1 MLKKLRKMVAKALPG
16 DSEKYLGT
24 VLALATG
31 NPLFAGIGALADPD
45 AGFGEIAQAAF
56 LANASP
62 GLKFG
67 KFDLTKGNQLLGK
80 NKFMSALQGGGK
92 YGQGAGSFGEFFLGK
107 KGTPME
113 IQGKKL
119 GFETGKTLSPT
130 AGTSGLFGSGGSFI
144 PKNADGSVDASKLLG
159 RLSGASAVTGA
170 ALAPFGL
177 FKTPEM
183 TDEFDGKFPGS
194 DYQAK
199 SLNLTP
205 GQLLDLQLG
214 GGIAGD
220 YYDMQ
225 GNLVQN
231 AAQGGYMQ
239 EPTNGLKEIED
250 VMMMAKGG
258 TSEFPRKTGEI
269 SGPGTGTSDS
279 IPAML
284 SDGEFVMTANA
295 VKGAGDGDRM
305 KGARKMYEM
314 MDQLEGKA

>member
-45 AGFGEIAQAAF
+45 AGFGEIATAAF

-62 GLKFG
+62 GIGPFQRGIGTAADPKNLTFIDKVLGRG
-67 KFDLTKGNQLLGK
+67 KT
-80 NKFMSALQGGGK
+80 
-92 YGQGAGSFGEFFLGK
+92 GAGSFGEFFLGK
-107 KGTPME
+107 KGTQGGPE
-113 IQGKKL
+113 IV
-119 GFETGKTLSPT
+119 E
-130 AGTSGLFGSGGSFI
+130 GTSGLFGDKGSFL
-144 PKNADGSVDASKLLG
+144 PKDDKGDVDVAKLLA
-159 RLSGASAVTGA
+159 RISGASAVTGA
-170 ALAPFGL
+170 ALSPFGL
-177 FKTPEM
+177 FDTPEQKN
-183 TDEFDGKFPGS
+183 EFDGKFPGS
-194 DYQAK
+194 DYVAQ

-214 GGIAGD
+214 GGITGP
-220 YYDMQ
+220 YYNTQ
-225 GNLVQN
+225 GNLIQN
-231 AAQGGYMQ
+231 AADGGFMQ
-239 EPTNGLKEIED
+239 EPTNGLKEIEN
-250 VMMMAKGG
+250 VMMMAQGG

-284 SDGEFVMTANA
+284 SDGEFVMTADA
-295 VKGAGDGDRM
+295 VKGAGGGDRM
-305 KGARKMYEM
+305 KGARKMYQM

>member
-1 MLKKLRKMVAKALPG
+1 MVAKALPG

-31 NPLFAGIGALADPD
+31 NPLFAGIGALADPE

-67 KFDLTKGNQLLGK
+67 KFDMTAGNKLLGDG
-80 NKFMSALQGGGK
+80 KFMSALQGGGK
-92 YGQGAGSFGEFFLGK
+92 TGAGSFAEFFLGK
-107 KGTPME
+107 KGTPV
-113 IQGKKL
+113 QGKKI
-119 GFETGKTLSPT
+119 GFETPKSI
-130 AGTSGLFGSGGSFI
+130 AGATDGIFGSGGSFI
-144 PKNADGSVDASKLLG
+144 PTKIVDGEEKVDAAKLLA
-159 RLSGASAVTGA
+159 RLGGASAITGA
-170 ALAPFGL
+170 ALSPFGL
-177 FKTPEM
+177 FDTPKTK
-183 TDEFDGKFPGS
+183 DEFDGKFPGS
-194 DYQAK
+194 DYVAQ

-214 GGIAGD
+214 GGIAGP
-220 YYDMQ
+220 YYNMQ

-231 AAQGGYMQ
+231 AAQGGFMQ
-239 EPTNGLKEIED
+239 EPTNGLKEIEN
-250 VMMMAKGG
+250 VMMMAQGG

-284 SDGEFVMTANA
+284 SDGEFVMTAKA
-295 VKGAGDGDRM
+295 VKGAGGGDRM
-305 KGARKMYEM
+305 QGARKMYEM
-314 MDQLEGKA
+314 MDQLEGKG

>member
-31 NPLFAGIGALADPD
+31 NPLFAGIGALADPE

-67 KFDLTKGNQLLGK
+67 KFDITAGNKLCGDGKFARALTGAGK
-80 NKFMSALQGGGK
+80 T
-92 YGQGAGSFGEFFLGK
+92 GAGSFGEFFLGK
-107 KGTPME
+107 KGTPLE
-113 IQGKKL
+113 VQGKKA
-119 GFETGKTLSPT
+119 GFETPKSLASIG
-130 AGTSGLFGSGGSFI
+130 GTEGLFGSGGSFI
-144 PKNADGSVDASKLLG
+144 PRDAKGDIDATKLLS
-159 RLSGASAVTGA
+159 RLAGAGAVTGA
-170 ALAPFGL
+170 ALSPFGL
-177 FKTPEM
+177 FDTPKTK
-183 TDEFDGKFPGS
+183 DEFDGKFPGS
-194 DYQAK
+194 DYVAQ

-214 GGIAGD
+214 GGIAGP
-220 YYDMQ
+220 YYNMQ

-231 AAQGGYMQ
+231 AAQGGFMQ
-239 EPTNGLKEIED
+239 EPTNGLKEIEN
-250 VMMMAKGG
+250 VMMMAQGG

-284 SDGEFVMTANA
+284 SDGEFVMTAKA
-295 VKGAGDGDRM
+295 VKGAGGGDRM
-305 KGARKMYEM
+305 QGARKMYEM
-314 MDQLEGKA
+314 MDQLEAQG

>member
-67 KFDLTKGNQLLGK
+67 KFDMTGGNKLFGDG
-80 NKFMSALQGGGK
+80 KFMSALQGGGK
-92 YGQGAGSFGEFFLGK
+92 TGAGSFGEFFLGK
-107 KGTPME
+107 KGSPLE
-113 IQGKKL
+113 VQGKKL
-119 GFETGKTLSPT
+119 GFETPT
-130 AGTSGLFGSGGSFI
+130 SLTSAGGTAGLFGSGGSFI
-144 PKNADGSVDASKLLG
+144 PKNADGSVDASKLLS
-159 RLSGASAVTGA
+159 RLAGASAVTGA
-170 ALAPFGL
+170 AFSPFGL
-177 FKTPEM
+177 FDTPKQEE
-183 TDEFDGKFPGS
+183 DQFDGKFPGS

-199 SLNLTP
+199 SFNLTP
-205 GQLLDLQLG
+205 GQLLDLKLG

-250 VMMMAKGG
+250 VMMMAEGG

-305 KGARKMYEM
+305 KGARKMYQM

>member
-67 KFDLTKGNQLLGK
+67 KFDLTKGNQLFGDG
-80 NKFMSALQGGGK
+80 KFMSALQGGGK
-92 YGQGAGSFGEFFLGK
+92 YGKGAGSFGEFFLGK
-107 KGTPME
+107 KGTPV
-113 IQGKKL
+113 QGKKL
-119 GFETGKTLSPT
+119 GFETPKSI
-130 AGTSGLFGSGGSFI
+130 AGATDGIFGSGGSFI
-144 PKNADGSVDASKLLG
+144 PTKIVDGEEKVDAAKLLS
-159 RLSGASAVTGA
+159 RIAGASAVSGA
-170 ALAPFGL
+170 ALSPFGL
-177 FKTPEM
+177 FDTPKTKN
-183 TDEFDGKFPGS
+183 EFDGKFPGS
-194 DYQAK
+194 DYVAQ

-214 GGIAGD
+214 GGIVGP
-220 YYDMQ
+220 YYNMQ

-231 AAQGGYMQ
+231 AADGGFMQ
-239 EPTNGLKEIED
+239 EQSKSLKEIED
-250 VMMMAKGG
+250 IMMMAEGG
-258 TSEFPRKTGEI
+258 TTEFPRKTGEI

-284 SDGEFVMTANA
+284 SDGEFVMTAKA
-295 VKGAGDGDRM
+295 VKGAGGGDRM
-305 KGARKMYEM
+305 AGARKMYQM
-314 MDQLEGKA
+314 MDQLEGKV

>member
-1 MLKKLRKMVAKALPG
+1 MVAKALPG

-31 NPLFAGIGALADPD
+31 NPLFAGIGALADPE

-67 KFDLTKGNQLLGK
+67 KFDMTAGNELLGK
-80 NKFMSALQGGGK
+80 SKFMSALQGGGK
-92 YGQGAGSFGEFFLGK
+92 TGAGSFAEFLLGK
-107 KGTPME
+107 KGSQKGPKIVESTKG
-113 IQGKKL
+113 I
-119 GFETGKTLSPT
+119 
-130 AGTSGLFGSGGSFI
+130 FGDKGSFI
-144 PKNADGSVDASKLLG
+144 PRDDSGNVDAAKLLARIG
-159 RLSGASAVTGA
+159 GASAVTGA
-170 ALAPFGL
+170 ALSPFGL
-177 FKTPEM
+177 FKTPKQEEL
-183 TDEFDGKFPGS
+183 DYKFPGS
-194 DYQAK
+194 DYVAQ

-214 GGIAGD
+214 GGIQGD

-225 GNLVQN
+225 GNLIQN
-231 AAQGGYMQ
+231 AAQGGFMQ
-239 EPTNGLKEIED
+239 EPTNGLKEIEN
-250 VMMMAKGG
+250 VMMMAQGG

-284 SDGEFVMTANA
+284 SDGEFVMTAKA

-305 KGARKMYEM
+305 TGARKMYEM
-314 MDQLEGKA
+314 MDQLEAQG

>member
-31 NPLFAGIGALADPD
+31 NPLFAGIGALADPE

-67 KFDLTKGNQLLGK
+67 KFDMTAGNELLGK

-92 YGQGAGSFGEFFLGK
+92 TGAGSFGEFLLGK
-107 KGTPME
+107 KGSQKGPE
-113 IQGKKL
+113 IVESTKGI
-119 GFETGKTLSPT
+119 
-130 AGTSGLFGSGGSFI
+130 FGDRGSFI
-144 PKNADGSVDASKLLG
+144 PIDDKGDVDTAKLLA
-159 RLSGASAVTGA
+159 RLAGASAVTGA
-170 ALAPFGL
+170 ALSPLGIFD
-177 FKTPEM
+177 TPKRE
-183 TDEFDGKFPGS
+183 ENQFDGKFPGS
-194 DYQAK
+194 DYVAQ

-214 GGIAGD
+214 GGITGP
-220 YYDMQ
+220 YYNMQ
-225 GNLVQN
+225 GNLIQN
-231 AAQGGYMQ
+231 AADGGFMQ
-239 EPTNGLKEIED
+239 EPTNGLKEIEN
-250 VMMMAKGG
+250 VMMMAEGG

-284 SDGEFVMTANA
+284 SDGEFVMTAKA
-295 VKGAGDGDRM
+295 VKGAGGGDRM
-305 KGARKMYEM
+305 QGARKMYQM
-314 MDQLEGKA
+314 MDQLEAQG

>member
-1 MLKKLRKMVAKALPG
+1 MVAKALPG

-31 NPLFAGIGALADPD
+31 NPLFAGIGALADPE

-67 KFDLTKGNQLLGK
+67 KFDMTAGNKLFGDGKFARALTGAGK
-80 NKFMSALQGGGK
+80 T
-92 YGQGAGSFGEFFLGK
+92 GAGSFGEFFLGK
-107 KGTPME
+107 KGTPLE

-119 GFETGKTLSPT
+119 GFETGKSLSPT
-130 AGTSGLFGSGGSFI
+130 AGTAGLFGSGGSFI
-144 PKNADGSVDASKLLG
+144 PRNADDSVDVSKLLS
-159 RLSGASAVTGA
+159 RIAGASAVSGA
-170 ALAPFGL
+170 ALSPFGL
-177 FKTPEM
+177 FNTPKQEEL
-183 TDEFDGKFPGS
+183 DSKFPGS
-194 DYQAK
+194 DYVAK

-214 GGIAGD
+214 GGIAGS
-220 YYDMQ
+220 YYDNQ
-225 GNLVQN
+225 GNLITN
-231 AAQGGYMQ
+231 AAEGGLMQ
-239 EPTNGLKEIED
+239 EPVNGLKEIEN
-250 VMMMAKGG
+250 VMMMAQGG

-284 SDGEFVMTANA
+284 SDGEFVMTAKA
-295 VKGAGDGDRM
+295 VKGAGNGDRM
-305 KGARKMYEM
+305 QGARKMYEM
-314 MDQLEGKA
+314 MDQLEAQG

>member
-67 KFDLTKGNQLLGK
+67 KFDMTGGNKLFGDG
-80 NKFMSALQGGGK
+80 KFMSALQGGGK
-92 YGQGAGSFGEFFLGK
+92 TGAGSFGEFFLGK
-107 KGTPME
+107 KGTPLE
-113 IQGKKL
+113 VQGKKL
-119 GFETGKTLSPT
+119 GFETPKSLTSTGGT
-130 AGTSGLFGSGGSFI
+130 AGLFGSGGSFI
-144 PKNADGSVDASKLLG
+144 PRDGKGEIDASKLLA
-159 RLSGASAVTGA
+159 RLAGAGAVSGA
-170 ALAPFGL
+170 ALSPFDL
-177 FKTPEM
+177 FKTSEM

-194 DYQAK
+194 DYTAK

-214 GGIAGD
+214 GGIAGP
-220 YYDMQ
+220 YYNMQ

-231 AAQGGYMQ
+231 AADGGFMQ
-239 EPTNGLKEIED
+239 EPTNGLKEIEN
-250 VMMMAKGG
+250 VMMMAQGG

-284 SDGEFVMTANA
+284 SDGEFVMTADA

-305 KGARKMYEM
+305 AGARKMYQM
-314 MDQLEGKA
+314 MDKLEGKV

>member
-62 GLKFG
+62 GIGPFQSGIGKAADPKNLTMFDKFLGRG
-67 KFDLTKGNQLLGK
+67 KT
-80 NKFMSALQGGGK
+80 
-92 YGQGAGSFGEFFLGK
+92 GAGSFGEFFLGK
-107 KGTPME
+107 KG
-113 IQGKKL
+113 G
-119 GFETGKTLSPT
+119 
-130 AGTSGLFGSGGSFI
+130 ADGLFGSDGKFI
-144 PKNADGSVDASKLLG
+144 PTKQVEGADGKMVDKIDTAKLLG
-159 RLSGASAVTGA
+159 ALSGASAVTGA
-170 ALAPFGL
+170 ALSPFGL
-177 FKTPEM
+177 FDTPKTK
-183 TDEFDGKFPGS
+183 DEFDGKFPGS
-194 DYQAK
+194 DYVAQ

-214 GGIAGD
+214 GGIAGP
-220 YYDMQ
+220 YYNMQ

-231 AAQGGYMQ
+231 AADGGFMQ
-239 EPTNGLKEIED
+239 EPTNGLKGIEN
-250 VMMMAKGG
+250 VMMMAQGG

-284 SDGEFVMTANA
+284 SDGEFVMTADA
-295 VKGAGDGDRM
+295 VKGAGNGDRM
-305 KGARKMYEM
+305 AGARKMYQM

>member
-31 NPLFAGIGALADPD
+31 NPLYAGIGALADPE
-45 AGFGEIAQAAF
+45 AGFGEVAQAAF

-67 KFDLTKGNQLLGK
+67 KFDMTAANKPFFGDSGFMKALTGADKT
-80 NKFMSALQGGGK
+80 
-92 YGQGAGSFGEFFLGK
+92 GAGSFAEFFLGK
-107 KGTPME
+107 KGTPLE
-113 IQGKKL
+113 VQGKKL
-119 GFETGKTLSPT
+119 GFETGKSLSPT
-130 AGTSGLFGSGGSFI
+130 AGTAGLFGSGGSFI
-144 PKNADGSVDASKLLG
+144 PRDADGSVDVSKLLT
-159 RLSGASAVTGA
+159 RLAGASAVSGA
-170 ALAPFGL
+170 ALSPFGL
-177 FKTPEM
+177 FKTPKQEEL
-183 TDEFDGKFPGS
+183 DFKFPGS
-194 DYQAK
+194 DYVAK

-214 GGIAGD
+214 GGIVGP

-231 AAQGGYMQ
+231 AADGGLMQ
-239 EPTNGLKEIED
+239 EQPNGLKDIERT
-250 VMMMAKGG
+250 MMMAQGG
-258 TSEFPRKTGEI
+258 TTEFPRKTGEI

-284 SDGEFVMTANA
+284 SDGEFVMTAKA
-295 VKGAGDGDRM
+295 VRGAGGGDRM
-305 KGARKMYEM
+305 EGARKMYQM
-314 MDQLEGKA
+314 MDQLEAQG

>member
-1 MLKKLRKMVAKALPG
+1 MVAKALPG

-31 NPLFAGIGALADPD
+31 NPLFAGIGALADPE

-67 KFDLTKGNQLLGK
+67 KFDMTAGNELLGK
-80 NKFMSALQGGGK
+80 SKFMSALQGGGK
-92 YGQGAGSFGEFFLGK
+92 TGAGSFAEFLLGK
-107 KGTPME
+107 KGSQKGPKIVESTKG
-113 IQGKKL
+113 I
-119 GFETGKTLSPT
+119 
-130 AGTSGLFGSGGSFI
+130 FGDKGSFI
-144 PKNADGSVDASKLLG
+144 PRDDSGNVDAAKLLARIG
-159 RLSGASAVTGA
+159 GASAVTGA
-170 ALAPFGL
+170 ALSPFGL
-177 FKTPEM
+177 FKTPKQEEL
-183 TDEFDGKFPGS
+183 DYKFPGS
-194 DYQAK
+194 DYVAQ

-214 GGIAGD
+214 GGIQGD

-225 GNLVQN
+225 GNLIQN
-231 AAQGGYMQ
+231 AAQGGFMQ
-239 EPTNGLKEIED
+239 EPTNGLKEIEN
-250 VMMMAKGG
+250 VMMMAQGG

-284 SDGEFVMTANA
+284 SDGEFVMTAKA
-295 VKGAGDGDRM
+295 VKGAGGGDRM
-305 KGARKMYEM
+305 AGARKMYEM
-314 MDQLEGKA
+314 MDQLEAQG

>member
-45 AGFGEIAQAAF
+45 AGFGEIASAAF

-67 KFDLTKGNQLLGK
+67 GFDMTKGNQLFGDGTFAK
-80 NKFMSALQGGGK
+80 ALQGGSK
-92 YGQGAGSFGEFFLGK
+92 YEKGAGGIGEFFLGK
-107 KGTPME
+107 KG
-113 IQGKKL
+113 G
-119 GFETGKTLSPT
+119 
-130 AGTSGLFGSGGSFI
+130 ADGLFGS
-144 PKNADGSVDASKLLG
+144 DGKFVPTKQVEGKDGKMVDKIDTAKLLG
-159 RLSGASAVTGA
+159 ALSGAGAVTGA
-170 ALAPFGL
+170 ALSPFGI
-177 FKTPEM
+177 FNTPEQK
-183 TDEFDGKFPGS
+183 DEFDGKFPGS
-194 DYQAK
+194 DYVAK
-199 SLNLTP
+199 PFNLTP

-214 GGIAGD
+214 GGIAGS

-239 EPTNGLKEIED
+239 EPTNGLKEIENT
-250 VMMMAKGG
+250 MKMAQGG
-258 TSEFPRKTGEI
+258 TTEFPRKTGEI

-305 KGARKMYEM
+305 KGARKMYQM

>member
-1 MLKKLRKMVAKALPG
+1 MVAKALPG

-31 NPLFAGIGALADPD
+31 NPLFAGIGALADPE

-67 KFDLTKGNQLLGK
+67 KFDMTAGNELLGK
-80 NKFMSALQGGGK
+80 SKFMSALQGGGK
-92 YGQGAGSFGEFFLGK
+92 TGAGSFAEFLLGK
-107 KGTPME
+107 KGTGP
-113 IQGKKL
+113 QGKKV
-119 GFETGKTLSPT
+119 GFETLPSG
-130 AGTSGLFGSGGSFI
+130 GTEGLFGSGGSFI
-144 PKNADGSVDASKLLG
+144 PRDAKGDVDAAKLLARIG
-159 RLSGASAVTGA
+159 GASAVTGA
-170 ALAPFGL
+170 ALSPFGL
-177 FKTPEM
+177 FKTPKQEEL
-183 TDEFDGKFPGS
+183 DYKFPGS
-194 DYQAK
+194 DYVAQ

-214 GGIAGD
+214 GGIQGD

-225 GNLVQN
+225 GNLIQN
-231 AAQGGYMQ
+231 AAQGGFMQ
-239 EPTNGLKEIED
+239 EPTNGLKEIEN
-250 VMMMAKGG
+250 VMMMAQGG

-284 SDGEFVMTANA
+284 SDGEFVMTAKA
-295 VKGAGDGDRM
+295 VKGAGGGDRM
-305 KGARKMYEM
+305 TGARKMYEM
-314 MDQLEGKA
+314 MDQLEAQG